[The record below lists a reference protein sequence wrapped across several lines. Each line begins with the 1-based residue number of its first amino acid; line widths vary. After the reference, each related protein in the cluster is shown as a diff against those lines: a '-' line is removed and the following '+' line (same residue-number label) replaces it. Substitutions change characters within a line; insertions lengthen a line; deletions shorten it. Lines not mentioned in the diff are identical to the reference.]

1 MRVLLDWVRRC
12 FARDRLTLVT
22 ASDASH
28 ARSLENLLASIQR
41 HEPAARVVV
50 YDLGMTAAQLG
61 HLKSRFDYEFR
72 AFEYAKY
79 PSFLDIRIAAG
90 EYAWKPQMMREVAR
104 ESREIVC
111 WMDAG
116 NIVTEPLR
124 RLRRQA
130 RRAGH
135 YSPQSQGTISEFTHP
150 AMLAYFDLPADWK
163 SDFRN
168 LNAACVAFDMRNRRA
183 VKLLEE
189 WAHYAL
195 IKECIAPEGSSR
207 ANHRQDQALLTVL
220 AYRAGRPRVSTKA
233 AKKLLGFKIHQDVES

>member
-1 MRVLLDWVRRC
+1 MRMLFDRVRRC
-12 FARDRLTLVT
+12 FATDKLALVA

-28 ARSLENLLASIQR
+28 ALSLENLLASIQR

-72 AFEYAKY
+72 AFEFSKY
-79 PSFLDIRIAAG
+79 PAFLDIRIAAG
-90 EYAWKPQMMREVAR
+90 QYAWKPQMIRDVAR

-124 RLRRQA
+124 ELRREA
-130 RRAGH
+130 RCEG
-135 YSPQSQGTISEFTHP
+135 YYCPQSQGTISEFTHP
-150 AMLAYFDLPADWK
+150 AMLAYLDLPAGWK

-168 LNAACVAFDMRNRRA
+168 LNAACVAFDMRNPRG
-183 VKLLEE
+183 VSLLED
-189 WAHYAL
+189 WARYAL
-195 IKECIAPEGSSR
+195 IKDCIAPEGSSR

-220 AYRAGRPRVSTKA
+220 AYRAGRPRVSRKA
-233 AKKLLGFKIHQDVES
+233 AKTLLGFKIHQDVES